1 MHEKYGTDHGHEHPK
16 QRRAH
21 MSNGIQLTIQTV
33 IHLPKS
39 STWWNIFCCW
49 MPSAFGCRRL
59 ERVRGNA
66 VQVGQGDIGATRQC
80 VRMTLLFFQVR
91 ITLLIFWGWS
101 PSSKCLGIYTKRKN
115 GVAKCSTLMS
125 VAFECSSFLEI
136 FLKFPRFIFA
146 YPKPNGF
153 VDIRIKMSLLLT
165 MIQFNSIIT
174 LLLWMRKQFTVIWMG
189 GFQLYYSE

>member
-101 PSSKCLGIYTKRKN
+101 PSSKCLGIYTKRKM
-115 GVAKCSTLMS
+115 VSQS
-125 VAFECSSFLEI
+125 VRHWWVWLSNVPVFWKFSSNFHDLYSLIQSQMASLIFESRCLYCWRWSS
-136 FLKFPRFIFA
+136 
-146 YPKPNGF
+146 
-153 VDIRIKMSLLLT
+153 
-165 MIQFNSIIT
+165 SI
-174 LLLWMRKQFTVIWMG
+174 L
-189 GFQLYYSE
+189 